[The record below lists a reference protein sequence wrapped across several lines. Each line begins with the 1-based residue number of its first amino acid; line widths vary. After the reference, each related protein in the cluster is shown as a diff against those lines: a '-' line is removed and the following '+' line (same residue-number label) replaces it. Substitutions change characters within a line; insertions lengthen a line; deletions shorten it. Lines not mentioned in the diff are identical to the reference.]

1 MAASLEG
8 KVVLVT
14 GPARGIGRET
24 ARRLAAR
31 GARLSLVGLEPE
43 RLEALAAELGEG
55 HLWFRA
61 DVTDSDALGR
71 AVAATTEALGGID
84 VVVANAGI
92 AANGTV
98 AVTPVE
104 ALVRVIDV
112 NLSGVVRTVHAA
124 LPAVAERRGYLL
136 LVSSAAALAAMP
148 GIATYAASKAGVEFF
163 GNALRLEVAHR
174 GVDVGVA
181 HPAWIDTDLVRDPIR
196 DLPSFEKT
204 IRSLPGP
211 FGSLTTV
218 EACADALVEA
228 IERRRRQ
235 VFVPR
240 SLGPLAAV
248 RQLFSSRLLDGISR
262 KRAARAI
269 PRLEREVA
277 ALGRSFGESSAESR
291 PSVGPTS

>member
-1 MAASLEG
+1 MTNGMEG
-8 KVVLVT
+8 RSVLIT
-14 GPARGIGRET
+14 GPARGIGEHT
-24 ARRLAAR
+24 ARLLAAR

-43 RLEALAAELGEG
+43 RLEALAAELGPG
-55 HLWFRA
+55 HLWFAA
-61 DVTDSDALGR
+61 DVTDSAALER
-71 AVAATTEALGGID
+71 AVEGTVRTLGGID
-84 VVVANAGI
+84 VVVANAGV

-124 LPAVAERRGYLL
+124 LPHVAERRGYLL

-148 GIATYAASKAGVEFF
+148 GISTYAASKAGVEFF
-163 GNALRLEVAHR
+163 GNALRLELAHKGVA
-174 GVDVGVA
+174 VGVA
-181 HPAWIDTDLVRDPIR
+181 HPAWIDTDLVRDQMH
-196 DLPSFEKT
+196 DLPSFRKT
-204 IRSLPGP
+204 IRALPGP

-218 EACADALVEA
+218 EACAGALVDA

-248 RQLFSSRLLDGISR
+248 RQLFSSRLMDRVSM
-262 KRAARAI
+262 KRAARAV

-277 ALGRSFGESSAESR
+277 ALGRSFGASSAESGR
-291 PSVGPTS
+291 TEP

>member
-1 MAASLEG
+1 MTDGVAGRSI
-8 KVVLVT
+8 LVT
-14 GPARGIGRET
+14 GPARGIGEAT
-24 ARRLAAR
+24 ARVLAKR
-31 GARLSLVGLEPE
+31 GARLALVGLEPA
-43 RLEALAAELGEG
+43 RLAALAAELGEG
-55 HLWFRA
+55 HAWFEA
-61 DVTDSDALGR
+61 DVTDSAALER
-71 AVAATTEALGGID
+71 AVAALGGID

-98 AVTPVE
+98 AVAPVE

-124 LPAVAERRGYLL
+124 LPHVIERRGYLL
-136 LVSSAAALAAMP
+136 LVSSAAAIAAMP

-163 GNALRLEVAHR
+163 GNALRLEPAHR
-174 GVDVGVA
+174 GVGVGVA
-181 HPAWIDTDLVRDPIR
+181 HPAWIDTDMVRDPVR
-196 DLPSFEKT
+196 ELPGFERT

-218 EACADALVEA
+218 EACAAALVDG

-248 RQLFSSRLLDGISR
+248 RQLFSSRMMDRIAA
-262 KRAARAI
+262 KRAARAV
-269 PRLEREVA
+269 PRLDREVA
-277 ALGRSFGESSAESR
+277 ALGRSFGATSVESAATAAKERERS
-291 PSVGPTS
+291 